1 MIASGA
7 RWPARLAVLVAH
19 AGLLAALWLHRP
31 ALWTPATDR
40 VVATLR
46 LMPLQPLQTATAT
59 KRPAPTAPRQ
69 RAAPQPAPAA
79 PAPTSATPALT
90 PLTPLTPLS
99 PPGPAT
105 TAPVVPPATS
115 ATAPPRSTLRLSLPA
130 PMAAASS
137 PRNPAL
143 DDPRAH
149 TPRLTLEDR
158 IADATG
164 GAGAWVEERTS
175 DNRSQAVGALG
186 DRRTV
191 MRRGD
196 TCVEISRSRI
206 ADQDRFNESV
216 APRTVSMLGKP
227 YKCR

>member
-19 AGLLAALWLHRP
+19 AVLLAALWLHRP
-31 ALWTPATDR
+31 ALWTPASDR

-46 LMPLQPLQTATAT
+46 LIPLQPLQTATAIERT
-59 KRPAPTAPRQ
+59 APTALRQ
-69 RAAPQPAPAA
+69 RAVPQPAPAA

-90 PLTPLTPLS
+90 PGT

-105 TAPVVPPATS
+105 TAPVVPLATS
-115 ATAPPRSTLRLSLPA
+115 ATEPPRSTLRLSLPHS
-130 PMAAASS
+130 MVAASS

-164 GAGAWVEERTS
+164 GSGAWVEEHS
-175 DNRSQAVGALG
+175 SENRAQSVGALG

-196 TCVEISRSRI
+196 TCVEIFRSRI

-227 YKCR
+227 YKCK